1 MDDDDSKPSIWAHL
15 GCRITVSDGSSF
27 GHLKRPHLLGFVLFQ
42 SRLPGVSRRRL
53 SLSTQPF
60 LFWRLLEDLRR
71 VEETNLA
78 ATTCAGPP
86 PAAGGRNEPRRTA
99 PSLPP
104 RKIQEEEE
112 EEDEDG
118 RGENGDREQKETSSV
133 AAGVQKTNKR
143 EGLCYTIAPRLAVR
157 PTRSALV
164 PLLGSRYPVVLQR
177 SRATSSDRREVQEPG
192 NEEFRLSE

>member
-1 MDDDDSKPSIWAHL
+1 MDDDDRKPSIWAHL

-27 GHLKRPHLLGFVLFQ
+27 GHLKRPHLLCFVLFQ

-60 LFWRLLEDLRR
+60 LFLRLLEDLTG

-112 EEDEDG
+112 EDG
-118 RGENGDREQKETSSV
+118 REENGDREQKQTSSV
-133 AAGVQKTNKR
+133 AAVAGNVKNKQ
-143 EGLCYTIAPRLAVR
+143 
-157 PTRSALV
+157 TRRS
-164 PLLGSRYPVVLQR
+164 VLYN
-177 SRATSSDRREVQEPG
+177 STSSGCQTDA
-192 NEEFRLSE
+192 FRSCPPSRIPLSGDFTAQPSDVK

>member
-1 MDDDDSKPSIWAHL
+1 MDDDDDDKKTSIWAHL

-42 SRLPGVSRRRL
+42 SRVPGVSRRRL

-60 LFWRLLEDLRR
+60 LFLRLLEDLTG
-71 VEETNLA
+71 VAETNLA

-104 RKIQEEEE
+104 RKIQEDAE
-112 EEDEDG
+112 EEDG
-118 RGENGDREQKETSSV
+118 GEKNGDREQKETSFV
-133 AAGVQKTNKR
+133 AAVAWSVKKQ
-143 EGLCYTIAPRLAVR
+143 
-157 PTRSALV
+157 TRRS
-164 PLLGSRYPVVLQR
+164 VLYN
-177 SRATSSDRREVQEPG
+177 STSSGCQTDA
-192 NEEFRLSE
+192 FRSCPPSRIPLSGGLTARASDVKRQTGSAGTRK